1 LSEVVERPALGLR
14 ERKKERTREMIRAHA
29 LHLFATQGYD
39 ETTVQQ
45 IIDEVEISESTF
57 FRYFPTKADVVLSDD
72 FDPLIVDSFQRQP
85 RELSAVRALRYAFRD
100 AFGRLSRD
108 ELDEQRS
115 RMQIILAVPELRA
128 AMLDQFASAMQ
139 LLAAVLAERV
149 GRSADDMVVR
159 TLAGAVVGVSMAVMV
174 AVFEDPHAD
183 LAALLDEAMGHL
195 EHGPGL

>member
-1 LSEVVERPALGLR
+1 MSEAVDRPAVGLR

-39 ETTVQQ
+39 ETKVQQ

-57 FRYFPTKADVVLSDD
+57 FRYFPTKADVVLTDD

-85 RELSAVRALRYAFRD
+85 RTLNSVQALRKAFRD

-108 ELDEQRS
+108 EVDEQRS
-115 RMQIILAVPELRA
+115 RMRIILGVPELRA

-139 LLAAVLAERV
+139 LLAAVLAERS
-149 GRSADDMVVR
+149 GRSPDDLAVR
-159 TLAGAVVGVSMAVMV
+159 TLAGAVVGVAMAVML
-174 AVFEDPHAD
+174 AVFEDPTAD
-183 LAALLDEAMGHL
+183 LAELLDQAMGEL
-195 EHGPGL
+195 ENGPRL